1 MDELDT
7 IVLTDEVKAQLRQE
21 QTRLVKIIEALM
33 KLDGSK
39 EWQVLREEVFDKSRQ
54 VIERQLMN
62 EGLAQEVKT
71 PKIYRLQGEYA
82 WASQFC
88 DINRFAET
96 LKKQL
101 EEIKRKLK

>member
-7 IVLTDEVKAQLRQE
+7 IVLTDEIKVQLRAE
-21 QTRLVKIIEALM
+21 QVRLVKIIEALI

-39 EWQVLREEVFDKSRQ
+39 EWQVLKEEVFDKSKQ
-54 VIERQLMN
+54 AIERQLLN
-62 EGLAQEVKT
+62 ECLSTEVKE

-82 WASQFC
+82 WAKQFC
-88 DINRFAET
+88 ETDRFVET

>member
-7 IVLTDEVKAQLRQE
+7 IVLTDEIKVQLRAE
-21 QTRLVKIIEALM
+21 QVRLVKVIEALI
-33 KLDGSK
+33 KLDASK
-39 EWQVLREEVFDKSRQ
+39 EWQVLKEEVFDKSRQ
-54 VIERQLMN
+54 AIERQLMN
-62 EGLAQEVKT
+62 ESMAIEVKD

-82 WASQFC
+82 WAKQFC
-88 DINRFAET
+88 DTNRFVET

>member
-7 IVLTDEVKAQLRQE
+7 IVLTDEIKVQLRAE
-21 QTRLVKIIEALM
+21 QTRLVKIIEALI
-33 KLDGSK
+33 KLDGNK
-39 EWQVLREEVFDKSRQ
+39 EWNVLKEEVFGKSRQ
-54 VIERQLMN
+54 AIERQLMN
-62 EGLAQEVKT
+62 ECLSQEVKD

-82 WASQFC
+82 WAKQFC
-88 DINRFAET
+88 ETDRFAET